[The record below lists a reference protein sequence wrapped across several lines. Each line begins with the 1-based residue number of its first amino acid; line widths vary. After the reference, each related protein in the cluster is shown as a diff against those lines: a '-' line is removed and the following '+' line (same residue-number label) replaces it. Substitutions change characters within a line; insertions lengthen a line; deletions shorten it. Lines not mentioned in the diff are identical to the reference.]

1 MRDVALLLLA
11 ASKRTQL
18 IVTTHSDILINT
30 LSGDPEAVVVCER
43 DPDMGTSFQRL
54 SAKKLKL
61 WLERYKLGEL
71 WRKGQLGGV
80 PW

>member
-1 MRDVALLLLA
+1 MLE
-11 ASKRTQL
+11 ASERTQL
-18 IVTTHSDILINT
+18 IVTTHSDILIDA
-30 LSGDPEAVVVCER
+30 LSGDPESVVVCER
-43 DPDMGTSFQRL
+43 DPELGTSFERL
-54 SAKKLKL
+54 SAEKLKL